1 MKIEKEGL
9 HVYGVETSVS
19 NEYFL
24 AVEYPTIRHNQPKP
38 LLPVLLREQDG
49 KSLLFYDL
57 SDATSLTT
65 LSEEGHAS
73 GGNFSR
79 KDCQEFL
86 TAVRRLLEELDELML
101 SPVHVPILPER
112 IYRTGED
119 RYRFL
124 YCPDEEHDMGAEMQ
138 QFFAWMLSEI
148 NYGDSMTVRYVYHVY
163 WLIRNRS
170 FSAKLIEECLD
181 YREEEVPGITSYES
195 FFAGAD
201 GGENPGA
208 RQQMDALDAR
218 GSRQADAPGAQGS
231 RQADAPE
238 ARESRQA
245 DAPGARGS
253 RQTDAPGNQ
262 GSRQTNAPGNQGSRQ
277 MDAPEARKNRR
288 QAGGS
293 RAAKRRAD
301 RSSIPGEGTAS
312 VPSGTELY
320 NAGRRTDRDFTRS
333 DGQAGVRSRAA
344 SGVFRAVG
352 MVLVIAAA
360 LTGVLTAAA
369 GIYFLGRGMLPIY
382 NRYWLGGVFLCI
394 LLGETAWQ
402 LLRRRRGGRA
412 SDSAANN
419 PGPADAGEKMENP
432 VQRNAVSGAF
442 WGDRDCGAA
451 DFSRAGKQGTSGFS
465 RAGKQEAVDFSQAGK
480 QGTSGFFCTEGPG
493 EFDFS
498 CPGKQE
504 AAGAVFPGDG
514 EETVRLDLGR
524 RGKRPALVSEESG
537 EILPLLH
544 FPFYIGNDL
553 GLNQLMICDRTV
565 SREHAVIERG
575 GRPGSYFIRD
585 MHSTNGTWVGS
596 VRLEETAA
604 ELKEGDSLRFAEHRY
619 RFEMVE
625 E

>member
-24 AVEYPTIRHNQPKP
+24 AVEYPTIRHNQPET

-57 SDATSLTT
+57 SDATSLAT

-112 IYRTGED
+112 IYRTGEE

-208 RQQMDALDAR
+208 RQQMDAPRARESRQTDAPDAR

-245 DAPGARGS
+245 DALDARGS
-253 RQTDAPGNQ
+253 RQTNTPG
-262 GSRQTNAPGNQGSRQ
+262 
-277 MDAPEARKNRR
+277 ARKNR
-288 QAGGS
+288 S
-293 RAAKRRAD
+293 
-301 RSSIPGEGTAS
+301 
-312 VPSGTELY
+312 
-320 NAGRRTDRDFTRS
+320 
-333 DGQAGVRSRAA
+333 QAGVRSRAA

-352 MVLVIAAA
+352 MVLAIAAA

-369 GIYFLGRGMLPIY
+369 GIYFLGRGLLPVY

-394 LLGETAWQ
+394 LLGEMAWQ
-402 LLRRRRGGRA
+402 LLRRRRGGCA

-419 PGPADAGEKMENP
+419 PGLADAGEKMENP
-432 VQRNAVSGAF
+432 AQRSAASGTF
-442 WGDRDCGAA
+442 WDDRDCGAA
-451 DFSRAGKQGTSGFS
+451 DFSRA
-465 RAGKQEAVDFSQAGK
+465 E
-480 QGTSGFFCTEGPG
+480 
-493 EFDFS
+493 
-498 CPGKQE
+498 KQE
-504 AAGAVFPGDG
+504 AAGAVLPGDG

-537 EILPLLH
+537 EIVPLLH

>member
-24 AVEYPTIRHNQPKP
+24 AVEYPTIRHNQPET

-195 FFAGAD
+195 FFAEAD

-218 GSRQADAPGAQGS
+218 GSRRADAPGAQGS

-245 DAPGARGS
+245 DALDARGS
-253 RQTDAPGNQ
+253 RQTNTPG
-262 GSRQTNAPGNQGSRQ
+262 
-277 MDAPEARKNRR
+277 ARKDRR

-312 VPSGTELY
+312 GPSGTELY
-320 NAGRRTDRDFTRS
+320 NTGRKADRDFARS
-333 DGQAGVRSRAA
+333 DGQADVRSRAA

-352 MVLVIAAA
+352 MVLAIAAA

-369 GIYFLGRGMLPIY
+369 GIYFLGRGLLPVY

-394 LLGETAWQ
+394 LLGEMAWQ
-402 LLRRRRGGRA
+402 LLRRRRRGRA
-412 SDSAANN
+412 SDSAVNN
-419 PGPADAGEKMENP
+419 LGPVAAGEKMENLS
-432 VQRNAVSGAF
+432 QKSAASGTF
-442 WGDRDCGAA
+442 WDDRDCGAA
-451 DFSRAGKQGTSGFS
+451 DFSRA
-465 RAGKQEAVDFSQAGK
+465 E
-480 QGTSGFFCTEGPG
+480 
-493 EFDFS
+493 
-498 CPGKQE
+498 KQE
-504 AAGAVFPGDG
+504 AAGAVLPGDG

-537 EILPLLH
+537 EIVPLLH

>member
-218 GSRQADAPGAQGS
+218 GSRQADAPG
-231 RQADAPE
+231 
-238 ARESRQA
+238 
-245 DAPGARGS
+245 
-253 RQTDAPGNQ
+253 
-262 GSRQTNAPGNQGSRQ
+262 NQGSRQ

-288 QAGGS
+288 QSGGS

-320 NAGRRTDRDFTRS
+320 NAGRRTDSDFTRS
-333 DGQAGVRSRAA
+333 DGRAGVRSRAA

-369 GIYFLGRGMLPIY
+369 GIYFLGRGMLPVY

-432 VQRNAVSGAF
+432 VQRSAASGTF
-442 WGDRDCGAA
+442 WDDRDCGAV
-451 DFSRAGKQGTSGFS
+451 DFSR
-465 RAGKQEAVDFSQAGK
+465 AGK

-504 AAGAVFPGDG
+504 AAGAVLPGDG
-514 EETVRLDLGR
+514 EETVRLDLGC
-524 RGKRPALVSEESG
+524 RGKRPVLVSEESG
-537 EILPLLH
+537 EIVPLLH

-575 GRPGSYFIRD
+575 GRPRSYFIRD

>member
-201 GGENPGA
+201 GGENRGA
-208 RQQMDALDAR
+208 RE
-218 GSRQADAPGAQGS
+218 SRQKDAPGAQGS
-231 RQADAPE
+231 RQADAL
-238 ARESRQA
+238 
-245 DAPGARGS
+245 DAW
-253 RQTDAPGNQ
+253 
-262 GSRQTNAPGNQGSRQ
+262 GSRQTNAPG
-277 MDAPEARKNRR
+277 ARKDRW

-293 RAAKRRAD
+293 RAAKRRSD

-320 NAGRRTDRDFTRS
+320 NAGRRTDSDFTRS
-333 DGQAGVRSRAA
+333 DGRAGVRSRAA

-352 MVLVIAAA
+352 MVLAIAAA

-369 GIYFLGRGMLPIY
+369 GIYFLGRGMLPVY

-432 VQRNAVSGAF
+432 AQRSAASGTF
-442 WGDRDCGAA
+442 WDDRDCGAA
-451 DFSRAGKQGTSGFS
+451 DFSRAEKQGTAGFS
-465 RAGKQEAVDFSQAGK
+465 
-480 QGTSGFFCTEGPG
+480 CTEGPG

-504 AAGAVFPGDG
+504 AAGVVFPGDG

-537 EILPLLH
+537 EIVPLLH

>member
-1 MKIEKEGL
+1 MKIKKEGL

-24 AVEYPTIRHNQPKP
+24 AVEYLTLRHNQPET

-101 SPVHVPILPER
+101 SPVHVPILPEC
-112 IYRTGED
+112 IYRTGEE

-208 RQQMDALDAR
+208 RQQMDAPRAR
-218 GSRQADAPGAQGS
+218 ESRQADAPGAQGS
-231 RQADAPE
+231 RQADALDAWGSRQTNARGARESRQTNAPG

-245 DAPGARGS
+245 DALDARGS
-253 RQTDAPGNQ
+253 RQTDAP
-262 GSRQTNAPGNQGSRQ
+262 
-277 MDAPEARKNRR
+277 
-288 QAGGS
+288 
-293 RAAKRRAD
+293 RAAKRRSD

-320 NAGRRTDRDFTRS
+320 NAGRRTDSDFTRS
-333 DGQAGVRSRAA
+333 DGRAGVRSRAA

-352 MVLVIAAA
+352 MVLAIAAA

-369 GIYFLGRGMLPIY
+369 GIYFLGRGMLPVY

-419 PGPADAGEKMENP
+419 PGPAAAGEKMENP

-451 DFSRAGKQGTSGFS
+451 DFSRAEKQGTTGFS
-465 RAGKQEAVDFSQAGK
+465 RAGK

-504 AAGAVFPGDG
+504 AAGAVLPGDG
-514 EETVRLDLGR
+514 EETVRLDLGC

-537 EILPLLH
+537 EIVPLLH

>member
-24 AVEYPTIRHNQPKP
+24 AVEYPTIRHNQPET

-57 SDATSLTT
+57 SDATSLAT

-112 IYRTGED
+112 IYRTGDE

-208 RQQMDALDAR
+208 RQQMDAPRARESRQTDAPDARGSRQTDAPRARESRQTNAPGARESRQADALDAR
-218 GSRQADAPGAQGS
+218 GSRQTDAPGARESRQADAPGAQGS
-231 RQADAPE
+231 RQ
-238 ARESRQA
+238 
-245 DAPGARGS
+245 
-253 RQTDAPGNQ
+253 
-262 GSRQTNAPGNQGSRQ
+262 TNAP
-277 MDAPEARKNRR
+277 
-288 QAGGS
+288 

-312 VPSGTELY
+312 GPSGTELY
-320 NAGRRTDRDFTRS
+320 NTGRKADRDFARS
-333 DGQAGVRSRAA
+333 DGQADVRSRAA

-352 MVLVIAAA
+352 MVLAIAAA

-369 GIYFLGRGMLPIY
+369 GIYFLGRGMLPVY

-419 PGPADAGEKMENP
+419 PGPAAAGEKMENP
-432 VQRNAVSGAF
+432 APKSAASGAF

-451 DFSRAGKQGTSGFS
+451 DFSRAEKQGTTGFS
-465 RAGKQEAVDFSQAGK
+465 RAGKQGTAGFS
-480 QGTSGFFCTEGPG
+480 CTEGPG

-504 AAGAVFPGDG
+504 AAGAVLPGDG

-537 EILPLLH
+537 EIIPLLH

>member
-24 AVEYPTIRHNQPKP
+24 AVEYPTIRHNQPET

-57 SDATSLTT
+57 SDATSLAT

-112 IYRTGED
+112 IYRTGEE

-218 GSRQADAPGAQGS
+218 ESRQTDVPGAQGS
-231 RQADAPE
+231 RQTNT
-238 ARESRQA
+238 
-245 DAPGARGS
+245 PG
-253 RQTDAPGNQ
+253 
-262 GSRQTNAPGNQGSRQ
+262 
-277 MDAPEARKNRR
+277 ARKNRW

-320 NAGRRTDRDFTRS
+320 NAGRRTDRDFARS
-333 DGQAGVRSRAA
+333 DGQAGVRSRAV

-352 MVLVIAAA
+352 MVLAIAAA

-382 NRYWLGGVFLCI
+382 NRYWLGGIFLCI

-402 LLRRRRGGRA
+402 LLRRRQGGRA

-419 PGPADAGEKMENP
+419 PGPAAAGEKMENP
-432 VQRNAVSGAF
+432 AQRSAASGAF

-451 DFSRAGKQGTSGFS
+451 DFSRAEKQGTTGFSRAGKQGTSGFS
-465 RAGKQEAVDFSQAGK
+465 
-480 QGTSGFFCTEGPG
+480 CTEGPG

-504 AAGAVFPGDG
+504 AAGMVLPGDG

-537 EILPLLH
+537 EIIPLLH

>member
-24 AVEYPTIRHNQPKP
+24 AVEYPTIRHNQPET

-57 SDATSLTT
+57 SDATSLAT

-201 GGENPGA
+201 GGENRGA
-208 RQQMDALDAR
+208 RE
-218 GSRQADAPGAQGS
+218 SRQADAPGAQGS
-231 RQADAPE
+231 RQTNAPG
-238 ARESRQA
+238 ARESR
-245 DAPGARGS
+245 
-253 RQTDAPGNQ
+253 
-262 GSRQTNAPGNQGSRQ
+262 
-277 MDAPEARKNRR
+277 
-288 QAGGS
+288 
-293 RAAKRRAD
+293 
-301 RSSIPGEGTAS
+301 
-312 VPSGTELY
+312 
-320 NAGRRTDRDFTRS
+320 
-333 DGQAGVRSRAA
+333 QAGVRSRAA

-352 MVLVIAAA
+352 MVLAIAAA

-382 NRYWLGGVFLCI
+382 NRYWLGGIFLCI

-402 LLRRRRGGRA
+402 LLRRRRRGRA

-432 VQRNAVSGAF
+432 VQRSEASGTF
-442 WGDRDCGAA
+442 WDDRDYGAS
-451 DFSRAGKQGTSGFS
+451 DFSRAEKQGTSGFS
-465 RAGKQEAVDFSQAGK
+465 RAGKQEA
-480 QGTSGFFCTEGPG
+480 
-493 EFDFS
+493 
-498 CPGKQE
+498 
-504 AAGAVFPGDG
+504 AGAVLPGDG

-537 EILPLLH
+537 EIIPLLH

-604 ELKEGDSLRFAEHRY
+604 ELKEGDSLRFAEYRY

>member
-1 MKIEKEGL
+1 
-9 HVYGVETSVS
+9 
-19 NEYFL
+19 
-24 AVEYPTIRHNQPKP
+24 
-38 LLPVLLREQDG
+38 
-49 KSLLFYDL
+49 
-57 SDATSLTT
+57 
-65 LSEEGHAS
+65 
-73 GGNFSR
+73 
-79 KDCQEFL
+79 
-86 TAVRRLLEELDELML
+86 ML

-124 YCPDEEHDMGAEMQ
+124 YCPDEEHNMGAEMQ

-195 FFAGAD
+195 FFAEAD

-231 RQADAPE
+231 RQADAP
-238 ARESRQA
+238 
-245 DAPGARGS
+245 DARGS
-253 RQTDAPGNQ
+253 RQTNTPG
-262 GSRQTNAPGNQGSRQ
+262 
-277 MDAPEARKNRR
+277 ARKNRW

-320 NAGRRTDRDFTRS
+320 NAGRRTDSDFARS
-333 DGQAGVRSRAA
+333 DGRAGVRSRAA

-352 MVLVIAAA
+352 MVLAIAAT

-369 GIYFLGRGMLPIY
+369 GIYFLGRGMLPVY

-394 LLGETAWQ
+394 LLGEMAWQ
-402 LLRRRRGGRA
+402 LLRRRRGGCA

-419 PGPADAGEKMENP
+419 PGLADAGEKMENP
-432 VQRNAVSGAF
+432 DQRSAASGTF
-442 WGDRDCGAA
+442 WDDRDCGAA
-451 DFSRAGKQGTSGFS
+451 DFSRA
-465 RAGKQEAVDFSQAGK
+465 E
-480 QGTSGFFCTEGPG
+480 
-493 EFDFS
+493 
-498 CPGKQE
+498 KQE
-504 AAGAVFPGDG
+504 AAGAVLPGDG

-537 EILPLLH
+537 EIVPLLH

-575 GRPGSYFIRD
+575 GRPGSYLIRD

>member
-24 AVEYPTIRHNQPKP
+24 AVEYPTIRHNQPET

-57 SDATSLTT
+57 SDATSLAT

-195 FFAGAD
+195 FFAEAD

-231 RQADAPE
+231 RQADAPG

-245 DAPGARGS
+245 DALDARGS
-253 RQTDAPGNQ
+253 RQTNTPGARESRQADVPGAQ
-262 GSRQTNAPGNQGSRQ
+262 GSRQTNTPG
-277 MDAPEARKNRR
+277 ARKNRW

-320 NAGRRTDRDFTRS
+320 NAGRRTDSDFARS
-333 DGQAGVRSRAA
+333 DGRAGVRSRAA

-352 MVLVIAAA
+352 MVLAIAAA

-369 GIYFLGRGMLPIY
+369 GIYFLGRGMLPVY

-394 LLGETAWQ
+394 LLGEMAWQ
-402 LLRRRRGGRA
+402 LLRRRRGGCA

-419 PGPADAGEKMENP
+419 PGLADAGEKMENP
-432 VQRNAVSGAF
+432 AQRSAASGTF
-442 WGDRDCGAA
+442 WDDRDCGAA
-451 DFSRAGKQGTSGFS
+451 DFSRA
-465 RAGKQEAVDFSQAGK
+465 E
-480 QGTSGFFCTEGPG
+480 
-493 EFDFS
+493 
-498 CPGKQE
+498 KQE
-504 AAGAVFPGDG
+504 AAGAVLPGDG

-537 EILPLLH
+537 EIVPLLH

>member
-208 RQQMDALDAR
+208 RQQMDAPRARESRQTDAPDAR
-218 GSRQADAPGAQGS
+218 GSRQTDAPRARES
-231 RQADAPE
+231 RQTNAPE

-245 DAPGARGS
+245 DALDARGS
-253 RQTDAPGNQ
+253 RQTNTPG
-262 GSRQTNAPGNQGSRQ
+262 
-277 MDAPEARKNRR
+277 ARKDRR

-301 RSSIPGEGTAS
+301 RSLISGEGTAS

-320 NAGRRTDRDFTRS
+320 NAGRRTDRDFARS
-333 DGQAGVRSRAA
+333 DGRAGVRSRAA

-369 GIYFLGRGMLPIY
+369 GIYFLGRGMLPVY

-394 LLGETAWQ
+394 LLGEMAWQ
-402 LLRRRRGGRA
+402 LLRRRRGGSA
-412 SDSAANN
+412 SDSAADN
-419 PGPADAGEKMENP
+419 PGPAAAGEKMENP
-432 VQRNAVSGAF
+432 SQKNEASGTF
-442 WGDRDCGAA
+442 WDDRDCGAA
-451 DFSRAGKQGTSGFS
+451 DFSRAEKQGTSGFS
-465 RAGKQEAVDFSQAGK
+465 RAGKQGAADFSRAGE
-480 QGTSGFFCTEGPG
+480 QGTSGFSCTEGSG

-498 CPGKQE
+498 CPGAQE
-504 AAGAVFPGDG
+504 AAGMVLPGDG

-537 EILPLLH
+537 EIIPLLH

>member
-24 AVEYPTIRHNQPKP
+24 AVEYPTIRHNQPET

-57 SDATSLTT
+57 SDATSLAT

-195 FFAGAD
+195 FFAGVD
-201 GGENPGA
+201 GGENRGA
-208 RQQMDALDAR
+208 RE
-218 GSRQADAPGAQGS
+218 SRQT
-231 RQADAPE
+231 DAPE

-245 DAPGARGS
+245 DALDARGS
-253 RQTDAPGNQ
+253 RQTNTPGAWGSRQMNAPGTQ
-262 GSRQTNAPGNQGSRQ
+262 GSRQTNAPG
-277 MDAPEARKNRR
+277 ARKDRW
-288 QAGGS
+288 QVGGS
-293 RAAKRRAD
+293 RAAKRRSD

-320 NAGRRTDRDFTRS
+320 NAGRRTDSDFTRS
-333 DGQAGVRSRAA
+333 DGQAGVRIRAA

-352 MVLVIAAA
+352 MVLAIAAA

-369 GIYFLGRGMLPIY
+369 GIYFLGRGLLPVY

-394 LLGETAWQ
+394 LLGEMAWQ
-402 LLRRRRGGRA
+402 LLRRRRRGRA
-412 SDSAANN
+412 SDSAVNN
-419 PGPADAGEKMENP
+419 LGPVAAGEKMENP
-432 VQRNAVSGAF
+432 SQKSAASGTF
-442 WGDRDCGAA
+442 WDDRDCGAA
-451 DFSRAGKQGTSGFS
+451 NFSRAEKQGTSGFS
-465 RAGKQEAVDFSQAGK
+465 RAGKQGAADFSRAGE

-504 AAGAVFPGDG
+504 AAGAVLPGDG

-537 EILPLLH
+537 EIVPLLH

>member
-24 AVEYPTIRHNQPKP
+24 AVEYPTIRHNQPET

-57 SDATSLTT
+57 SDATSLAT

-101 SPVHVPILPER
+101 SPAHVPILPER

-195 FFAGAD
+195 FFAEAD

-208 RQQMDALDAR
+208 R
-218 GSRQADAPGAQGS
+218 
-231 RQADAPE
+231 E
-238 ARESRQA
+238 
-245 DAPGARGS
+245 S
-253 RQTDAPGNQ
+253 RQTDVPGAQ
-262 GSRQTNAPGNQGSRQ
+262 GSRQTNAPG
-277 MDAPEARKNRR
+277 ARKDRR

-301 RSSIPGEGTAS
+301 RSLISGEGTAS

-320 NAGRRTDRDFTRS
+320 NAGRRTDRDFARS
-333 DGQAGVRSRAA
+333 DGRAGVRSRAA

-369 GIYFLGRGMLPIY
+369 GIYFLGRGMLPVY

-394 LLGETAWQ
+394 LLGEMAWQ

-419 PGPADAGEKMENP
+419 PGPAAAGEKMENP
-432 VQRNAVSGAF
+432 APKSAASGAF

-451 DFSRAGKQGTSGFS
+451 DFSRAEKQGTTGFS
-465 RAGKQEAVDFSQAGK
+465 RAGKQGTAGFS
-480 QGTSGFFCTEGPG
+480 CTEGPG

-504 AAGAVFPGDG
+504 AAGAVLPGDG

-537 EILPLLH
+537 EIIPLLH